1 MLPGR
6 QRAGTAFGVAF
17 PRWEP
22 YTGAYGVAIF
32 PAPLL
37 MTPLPCVL
45 LVDDDATTNF
55 LNRSLLT
62 RLGVAERIL
71 VAEDGEQALR
81 ELSQH
86 CSPATPSCPVLIL
99 LDVNMP
105 GMNGIEF
112 LEEYQQL
119 PLATQ
124 HAIVIVMLTSS
135 LHPRDVQRV
144 EQLSMVADF
153 ISKPL
158 TTEKVQAL
166 LQTHFSA

>member
-1 MLPGR
+1 
-6 QRAGTAFGVAF
+6 
-17 PRWEP
+17 
-22 YTGAYGVAIF
+22 
-32 PAPLL
+32 

-71 VAEDGEQALR
+71 VAEDGEQALAQLR
-81 ELSQH
+81 QH
-86 CSPATPSCPVLIL
+86 CAPPTPACPALIL

-112 LEEYQQL
+112 LEEYQHL
-119 PLATQ
+119 PLVAQ
-124 HAIVIVMLTSS
+124 SAIVIVMLTSS

-144 EQLSMVADF
+144 GQLGLVADF

-158 TTEKVQAL
+158 TREKVQAL
-166 LQTHFSA
+166 LEAYFPAEPTA

>member
-1 MLPGR
+1 
-6 QRAGTAFGVAF
+6 
-17 PRWEP
+17 
-22 YTGAYGVAIF
+22 
-32 PAPLL
+32 

-81 ELSQH
+81 ELSTH
-86 CSPATPSCPVLIL
+86 CSPPTPTCPALIL

-112 LEEYQQL
+112 LEEYQHL
-119 PLATQ
+119 PLAAQ
-124 HAIVIVMLTSS
+124 HPIVIVMLTSS

-144 EQLSMVADF
+144 QQLHVVADF

-158 TTEKVQAL
+158 TTEKVQGL
-166 LQTHFSA
+166 LQAYFPAEPTAQEPGTNE

>member
-1 MLPGR
+1 MK
-6 QRAGTAFGVAF
+6 
-17 PRWEP
+17 
-22 YTGAYGVAIF
+22 
-32 PAPLL
+32 
-37 MTPLPCVL
+37 PLPCVL

-62 RLGVAERIL
+62 RLGVAERIV

-81 ELSQH
+81 ELGRH
-86 CSPATPSCPVLIL
+86 CAPPTAACPALVL

-105 GMNGIEF
+105 GMSGIEF
-112 LEEYQQL
+112 LQEYRQL
-119 PLATQ
+119 PLAAQ

-144 EQLSMVADF
+144 EQLGVVADF

-158 TTEKVQAL
+158 TADKLGAL
-166 LQTHFSA
+166 LRAHFPAAPLA

>member
-1 MLPGR
+1 
-6 QRAGTAFGVAF
+6 
-17 PRWEP
+17 
-22 YTGAYGVAIF
+22 
-32 PAPLL
+32 

-62 RLGVAERIL
+62 RLGVAERIV
-71 VAEDGEQALR
+71 VAEDGEQALA
-81 ELSQH
+81 ELRQH
-86 CSPATPSCPVLIL
+86 CSPPTPGCPALIL

-112 LEEYQQL
+112 LEEYQHL
-119 PLATQ
+119 ELAAQ
-124 HAIVIVMLTSS
+124 PAIVIVMLTSS

-144 EQLSMVADF
+144 AQLGIVADF

-158 TTEKVQAL
+158 TAEKVGTL
-166 LQTHFSA
+166 LQAYFPPAPAP

>member
-1 MLPGR
+1 
-6 QRAGTAFGVAF
+6 
-17 PRWEP
+17 
-22 YTGAYGVAIF
+22 
-32 PAPLL
+32 

-71 VAEDGEQALR
+71 VAQDGEQALR
-81 ELSQH
+81 DLHQH
-86 CSPATPSCPVLIL
+86 CSSLTPNCPVLIL

-112 LEEYQQL
+112 LEEFQQL
-119 PLATQ
+119 PLTTQ
-124 HAIVIVMLTSS
+124 KAVVIVMLTSS

-144 EQLSMVADF
+144 EQLSVVAGF
-153 ISKPL
+153 INKPL
-158 TTEKVQAL
+158 TVEKIHGL
-166 LQTHFSA
+166 LHAHFPSEPAA

>member
-1 MLPGR
+1 MGRISGFNGASTFLPS
-6 QRAGTAFGVAF
+6 F
-17 PRWEP
+17 
-22 YTGAYGVAIF
+22 
-32 PAPLL
+32 LL

-62 RLGVAERIL
+62 RLGVAERIV

-81 ELSQH
+81 DLAQH
-86 CSPATPSCPVLIL
+86 CSPPTPSCPVLIL

-112 LEEYQQL
+112 LAEYQQL
-119 PLATQ
+119 PLAEQQAT
-124 HAIVIVMLTSS
+124 VIVMLTTS

-144 EQLSMVADF
+144 EQFGIVAGF

-158 TTEKVQAL
+158 TPEKVHGL
-166 LQTHFSA
+166 LHAHFPSEPAA

>member
-1 MLPGR
+1 
-6 QRAGTAFGVAF
+6 
-17 PRWEP
+17 
-22 YTGAYGVAIF
+22 
-32 PAPLL
+32 

-45 LVDDDATTNF
+45 LIDDDTTTNF
-55 LNRSLLT
+55 LNRTLLT

-81 ELSQH
+81 NLNQY
-86 CSPATPSCPVLIL
+86 CLPPTPNCPVLIL

-112 LEEYQQL
+112 LTEYQQL
-119 PLATQ
+119 PLVEQ
-124 HAIVIVMLTSS
+124 QAIVIVMLTTS

-144 EQLSMVADF
+144 EQLNLVAGF

-158 TTEKVQAL
+158 TSDKVQEL
-166 LQTHFSA
+166 LHTHFPSEPAA

>member
-1 MLPGR
+1 
-6 QRAGTAFGVAF
+6 
-17 PRWEP
+17 
-22 YTGAYGVAIF
+22 
-32 PAPLL
+32 

-81 ELSQH
+81 ELGLH
-86 CSPATPSCPVLIL
+86 CSPPTPRCPVLIL

-119 PLATQ
+119 PLAGQ
-124 HAIVIVMLTSS
+124 RAIVIVMLTSS

-144 EQLSMVADF
+144 AQLSVVADF

-158 TTEKVQAL
+158 TTEKVWGL
-166 LQTHFSA
+166 LQAHFPEAPAA